1 MSMLYRD
8 VYWRGTTGTVLNPN
22 QCFVIIIFIFATFYK
37 TLFLTLSAPQDE
49 HDDIIFKIVRSLIK
63 DLLKSKSLGP

>member
-22 QCFVIIIFIFATFYK
+22 QYFVISSLFFATFYK

-49 HDDIIFKIVRSLIK
+49 HDDIILKIVRSLIK
-63 DLLKSKSLGP
+63 DLLKSKIVGL